1 MLKIEESLNY
11 KFNNS
16 ELLNEAISLNNTL
29 VKLGQDILN
38 THISLKLTK
47 ELSIIN
53 NGNLEFYYSNDV
65 INNLKTKLLSKEYLE
80 SIINKLK
87 LNDIIDNPLENNLFM
102 LALIGAL
109 SLDIEDKNSLS
120 NIIDNY
126 LNIDDEMIFGIE
138 NDINY
143 PELVLEW
150 DKRKNKDVPKY
161 SVTKNNEIYFAEVK
175 INIFDKSFTG
185 SANTKIVAIIEAFKN
200 AYKYLEENDLLLKI
214 TDIVKVA
221 DSENCVNQ
229 LQELYLKGFIKEPV
243 YKIGLKGSK
252 GGVDI
257 WKCRILIDG
266 IRESFSGEDTSKK
279 TSKRLA
285 AYQMVEYILKNA

>member
-109 SLDIEDKNSLS
+109 SLDIEDTNSLS

-161 SVTKNNEIYFAEVK
+161 SVTKNNEIYLAEVK
-175 INIFDKSFTG
+175 INIFDKSFNG
-185 SANTKIVAIIEAFKN
+185 NANTKIVAIIEAFKN

-279 TSKRLA
+279 TAKRLA

>member
-279 TSKRLA
+279 TAKRLA

>member
-109 SLDIEDKNSLS
+109 ALDIDDKNSLS
-120 NIIDNY
+120 YIIDNY

-161 SVTKNNEIYFAEVK
+161 SVTKNNEIYLAEVK
-175 INIFDKSFTG
+175 INIFDKSFNG
-185 SANTKIVAIIEAFKN
+185 NANTKIVAIIEAFKN

-279 TSKRLA
+279 TAKRLA

>member
-102 LALIGAL
+102 IALIGAL

-279 TSKRLA
+279 TAKRLA
-285 AYQMVEYILKNA
+285 AYQMVEYILKNV